1 MSRVKQDAPCRF
13 VDVLGKEDPPTDTSF
28 TVSHYRSK
36 SRCCEVI
43 ELAGELDMASA
54 HQLEAV
60 LDEMMAPKHIIIDAS
75 QLTFI
80 DSSGLRLLLRAS
92 NLVQGRIWIKGASR
106 HVSRVLDVSG
116 VSGLFCLEQVPVVAH
131 RTIARRQPR
140 LAASA

>member
-1 MSRVKQDAPCRF
+1 
-13 VDVLGKEDPPTDTSF
+13 
-28 TVSHYRSK
+28 
-36 SRCCEVI
+36 
-43 ELAGELDMASA
+43 MASA

-75 QLTFI
+75 QLIFI

-92 NLVQGRIWIKGASR
+92 NLVQGRIWIKGASL
-106 HVSRVLDVSG
+106 HVSKVLDVSG
-116 VSGLFCLEQVPVVAH
+116 VSGFFCLEQDPVIAH